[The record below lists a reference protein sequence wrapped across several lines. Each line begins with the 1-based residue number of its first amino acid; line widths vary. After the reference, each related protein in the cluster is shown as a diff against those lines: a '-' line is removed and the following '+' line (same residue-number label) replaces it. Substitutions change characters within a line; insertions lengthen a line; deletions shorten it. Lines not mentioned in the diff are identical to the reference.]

1 MSRPQT
7 IHLRDYKASPF
18 TVETVDLILD
28 IHADHTA
35 VTATMRVKRHA
46 TAGSGFNDLELLG
59 ENMDLLG
66 VKLDGREL
74 VPGSYTLSAEKLVVH
89 GIRAD
94 EAVVEVRNTIRPH
107 ANTALAGF
115 YQSGD
120 ILCTQCEPQGFRRIT
135 YFIDRPD
142 VMAKYRTTLRADRR
156 TYPLL
161 LSNGNRVSTREL
173 PGGRHEVVWEDPH
186 RKPSYLFAAV
196 AGDLELARDTFR
208 TRSGRPVELEVYVD
222 KGQGHKTGHA
232 LRALQES
239 MKWDEDTFGL
249 EYDLDIYMIV
259 AVESFNFGAMENKG
273 LNIFNSAYVLAD
285 PTTATDGDFQ
295 GVQGVVAHEYFHN
308 WTGNRVTCRD
318 WFQLTLKEGLTVF
331 RDQEFSAD
339 MLSRAVKR
347 IEDVHRLKE
356 AQFPEDAGP
365 TAHPIRPSSYIE
377 INNFYTPTVYEK
389 GAEVIRMVHTLIGD
403 TAFKR
408 GITEYFKR
416 HDGQAVTTDDFVAAM
431 ESSSGKDLTQFRN
444 WYSRPGTPTLEVR
457 SSYDGATRQYAFTV
471 RQVYPV
477 VGHERLEDNV
487 LHMPFRMAL
496 FGPGGERVAERT
508 VELTRME
515 ERFTVDNVSAGV
527 VPSWNRGFAAP
538 VHVDYP
544 YREEEL
550 LHLVAYEDDA
560 VSRHEALQQVYTNL
574 LTAWV
579 ADLQDSRPLPSE
591 LTATVRAA
599 LGNIVRDERVDPAFM
614 AHLFEVPSEAEMHQQ
629 LPVAAIEE
637 AHTAVN
643 ALANLIGVA
652 FRDDWRRLYEKW
664 RDPRAA
670 DLSAAAMGG
679 RALKNRALSL
689 WVRSG
694 DPAALVALEAHFYQ
708 AQTQTEEASGLG
720 IYCRLGGAVRDRALA
735 HFHQKWKHEPLVM
748 LRWFGA
754 QAAHAAPSE
763 AVATMGRLEKDSAFR
778 GHVPNDLRALYG
790 AFARQNLRA
799 FHAADGSGYAF
810 MAQQI
815 ARIDAFNPQV
825 ASRLTTVF
833 SLVEKL
839 DENRRALM
847 KRELKKLVDGGP
859 SKDVFEMAATY
870 LG

>member
-1 MSRPQT
+1 MTQPQT
-7 IHLRDYKASPF
+7 IYLRDYKAPPF
-18 TVETVDLILD
+18 LVDSVDLVLD
-28 IHADHTA
+28 IHGDHTA
-35 VTATMRVKRHA
+35 VTALLKVKRHP
-46 TAGSGFNDLELLG
+46 TAGTGVNDLELFG
-59 ENMDLLG
+59 EGMELVG
-66 VKLDGREL
+66 VKLDGRDL
-74 VPGSYTLSAEKLVVH
+74 VPGSYTLSAERLVVH
-89 GIRAD
+89 GIRGD
-94 EAVVEVRNTIRPH
+94 EATLEVRNTIRPH
-107 ANTALAGF
+107 ANTALEGF
-115 YQSGD
+115 YKSGD

-142 VMAKYRTTLRADRR
+142 VMARYRTTLRADRA

-161 LSNGNRVSTREL
+161 LSNGNRVSTRDL

-208 TRSGRPVELEVYVD
+208 TRSGRVVELEVYVD

-239 MKWDEDTFGL
+239 MKWDEVTFGL

-295 GVQGVVAHEYFHN
+295 GIQGVVAHEYFHN

-377 INNFYTPTVYEK
+377 INNFYTATVYEK
-389 GAEVIRMVHTLIGD
+389 GAEVIRMIHTLIGD
-403 TAFKR
+403 AAFKR

-416 HDGQAVTTDDFVAAM
+416 HDGQAVTTDDFIAAM
-431 ESSSGKDLTQFRN
+431 EAAAGRDLTQFRN
-444 WYSRPGTPTLEVR
+444 WYTRPGTPTLEIR
-457 SSYDGATRQYAFTV
+457 SDYDAASRRFGFSV

-508 VELTRME
+508 FELTRLE
-515 ERFTVDNVSAGV
+515 ERFTLDDIPAGA

-544 YREEEL
+544 YQEAEL
-550 LHLVAYEDDA
+550 LHLVGHDDDP
-560 VSRHEALQQVYTNL
+560 VSRHEALQRVYRNL
-574 LTAWV
+574 LTGWV
-579 ADLQDSRPLPSE
+579 ATLQKGGALPSE
-591 LTATVRAA
+591 LPAEVRAA
-599 LGNIVRDERVDPAFM
+599 LGNIVRDERVDPAFK
-614 AHLFEVPSEAEMHQQ
+614 AHLFETPSEAEMHQR
-629 LPVAAIEE
+629 LAVAAIDEV
-637 AHTAVN
+637 HFAVEG
-643 ALANLIGVA
+643 LANLIGKA
-652 FRDDWRRLYEKW
+652 FQADWRHLHEQW
-664 RDPRAA
+664 RDPRAG

-679 RALKNRALSL
+679 RALKNCALSR

-694 DPAALVALEAHFYQ
+694 DPAALSALEAHFYQ
-708 AQTQTEEASGLG
+708 AQTMNEEASGLA
-720 IYCRLGGAVRDRALA
+720 IYCRLGGEARDRAVA
-735 HFHQKWKHEPLVM
+735 HFHRKWKHESLVM
-748 LRWFGA
+748 LRWFAA
-754 QAAHAAPSE
+754 QISHASPAE
-763 AVATMGRLEKDSAFR
+763 AIASIQRLENEGVFR
-778 GHVPNDLRALYG
+778 AQVPNDIRALYG
-790 AFARQNLRA
+790 SFARQNLRA
-799 FHAADGSGYAF
+799 FHAVDGSGYAY
-810 MAQQI
+810 MANKI
-815 ARIDAFNPQV
+815 AQIDAFNPQV
-825 ASRLTTVF
+825 ASRLTTIF
-833 SLVEKL
+833 SLVDKL
-839 DENRRALM
+839 DEGRRALA
-847 KRELKKLVDGGP
+847 KRELKRLVDGNP
-859 SKDVFEMAATY
+859 SKDVFEMASRY